1 MDKPLPRLNMSYH
14 KSSFGQM
21 EIHRVNLPHPELIS
35 VMNDIFS
42 EEINKLVLRVN
53 ELYCMEGEMT
63 DEWMNEIDT
72 IEETLNLL
80 GVSY

>member
-1 MDKPLPRLNMSYH
+1 MDKPLPRLNMPDH
-14 KSSFGQM
+14 ID
-21 EIHRVNLPHPELIS
+21 IHRINFVRPAVHPKLAS
-35 VMNDIFS
+35 VLNDIFS

-80 GVSY
+80 GVPY

>member
-21 EIHRVNLPHPELIS
+21 EIHRVSLPHPKLIS
-35 VMNDIFS
+35 VLNDIFS

-80 GVSY
+80 GVPY